1 MKDAKILQ
9 IHQNSA
15 RFSGRYCVYKMY
27 EIAHAFDAG
36 IDIGNNLEKGKDIML
51 MGNHGKFSI
60 LFSF

>member
-1 MKDAKILQ
+1 
-9 IHQNSA
+9 
-15 RFSGRYCVYKMY
+15 MY

-36 IDIGNNLEKGKDIML
+36 IDIGKNLEKGKDIML